1 MALKKTT
8 NTVQGFTADN
18 AYFRVEEVKLI
29 GKDKI
34 GFSVRG
40 YKNDSGLPAFEDRSL
55 LCDYD
60 IDGKNPI
67 AQAYEY
73 VKTLTEFAGAVDC

>member
-8 NTVQGFTADN
+8 TTAQGFTADN
-18 AYFRVEEVKLI
+18 AYFRVEEIKLL

-34 GFSVRG
+34 AFSVRG
-40 YKNDSGLPAFEDRSL
+40 YKDDSGIPAFEDRFLS
-55 LCDYD
+55 CDYN
-60 IDGKNPI
+60 IDSINPI

-73 VKTLTEFAGAVDC
+73 LKTLPEFTSAIDC

>member
-8 NTVQGFTADN
+8 TTAQGFTADD
-18 AYFRVEEVKLI
+18 AYFRIEEVKFL

-34 GFSVRG
+34 GFNVRG
-40 YKNDSGLPAFEDRSL
+40 YKDDSGLPAFEDRALS
-55 LCDYD
+55 CDYD

-67 AQAYEY
+67 AQAYKY
-73 VKTLTEFAGAVDC
+73 LKTLPEFDDALDC